1 MSKIEIVVNASQAAS
16 VIPAQ
21 KTLAERTTQPKA
33 QPKSAAARK
42 TNNDAKGAGASG
54 RGKKGPRGGGR
65 TGRPVKKTA
74 EELDSEMADYFQ
86 GAPASN
92 ENSTATGTAAPAATG
107 NGDASMEDE
116 IM

>member
-1 MSKIEIVVNASQAAS
+1 
-16 VIPAQ
+16 VIPVT
-21 KTLAERTTQPKA
+21 KTLAERTSQPKA

-42 TNNDAKGAGASG
+42 TNEAKGAGASG
-54 RGKKGPRGGGR
+54 RGKKGTRGGGR

-74 EELDSEMADYFQ
+74 EELDSEMADYFT
-86 GAPASN
+86 GAPATN
-92 ENSTATGTAAPAATG
+92 ENTTTGTAAPAAPAG